1 MSSIRNM
8 SSRDVAKYSTL
19 RVLLADDHPHI
30 RSIISGILNALGIS
44 NIETTE
50 RGDMAL
56 QLLSTGNFDLLI
68 TDYEMPGM
76 TGLDVA
82 RNVRKEARSA
92 NPKPCFEIPILMIT
106 GNITRQRLNE
116 VRDAGIDEILAKPF
130 TIMAVADRLNAIMNN
145 RREFIICNA
154 YVGPCRR
161 RSTPLDYMGPFRR
174 DTDLQELPEAELDQE
189 RELLRIDA
197 RAICQFASE
206 AEILGALQRDVVT
219 ATALQAAERAKR
231 MRYPLLERAAQSL
244 VKYVQWAATTS
255 RVESIIVETH
265 GQAII
270 ELLELTAHDPKIS
283 EQVTAGLELAVSQR
297 MQTRTRV

>member
-8 SSRDVAKYSTL
+8 SSRDVAKYASL

-44 NIETTE
+44 TIETCE
-50 RGDMAL
+50 RGDLAL
-56 QLLSTGNFDLLI
+56 QMLSTGNFDLLI

-76 TGLDVA
+76 TGLEVA
-82 RNVRKEARSA
+82 RNVRKDARTA
-92 NPKPCFEIPILMIT
+92 NAKPCFEVPILMIT
-106 GNITRQRLNE
+106 GNITRQRLSE

-130 TIMAVADRLNAIMNN
+130 TIMAVADRLNAIINN

-161 RSTPLDYMGPFRR
+161 RSTPADFSGPYRR
-174 DTDLQELPEAELDQE
+174 DTDLRELPAAELDQE
-189 RELLRIDA
+189 RALLRIDA
-197 RAICQFASE
+197 RAICKIAGE
-206 AEILGALQRDVVT
+206 VEILGELERDVVT

-244 VKYVQWAATTS
+244 VKYVQWATTTT
-255 RVESIIVETH
+255 RVEAIIVETH

-283 EQVTAGLELAVSQR
+283 EQVTAGLETAVSQR
-297 MQTRTRV
+297 MTLRNRV

>member
-8 SSRDVAKYSTL
+8 SSRDMARYSAL
-19 RVLLADDHPHI
+19 RVLLADNHPHI

-44 NIETTE
+44 NIETCE
-50 RGDMAL
+50 RGNVAL
-56 QLLSTGNFDLLI
+56 QLLSTGNFDLFI

-76 TGLDVA
+76 TGLQVA
-82 RNVRKEARSA
+82 QAVRKEARSA
-92 NPKPCFEIPILMIT
+92 HPKPCFEIPILMIT
-106 GNITRQRLNE
+106 GNVTRQRLSE

-130 TIMAVADRLNAIMNN
+130 TITAVADRLNAIINH
-145 RREFIICNA
+145 RREFIVCNA

-161 RSTPLDYMGPFRR
+161 RSSSPEYIGPFRR
-174 DTDLQELPEAELDQE
+174 DTDLQELPEAELEQE

-197 RAICQFASE
+197 RAICKFAAE
-206 AEILGALQRDVVT
+206 AEILGQLERDVVT

-244 VKYVQWAATTS
+244 VKYVQWATTTS

-270 ELLELTAHDPKIS
+270 ELLELTAHDPRIS
-283 EQVTAGLELAVSQR
+283 EQVTAGLETAVSQR
-297 MQTRTRV
+297 MLTRARV